1 MGKMTRRV
9 ALACV
14 VLACVSTNRADAGFT
29 TSQSAF
35 LSANPGLQTLT
46 FEGIAPS
53 GGDVQPAPSFA
64 ASGVTFTTPD
74 DGPTAVAISS
84 SSFFFNTPSDALFVN
99 QFNEPLDMNFTPNVG
114 AVGFNVAAGFGGGSV
129 TVDVFNGATL
139 LGTTTFSTT
148 SQTDFTTF
156 IGASGFGPITE
167 VTVTPGSGL
176 FVLIDNLSF
185 GTAAAVPE
193 PSSLVLCGMAG
204 AIGLVVA
211 RVRRKRAV

>member
-1 MGKMTRRV
+1 MGIMTRRV

-46 FEGIAPS
+46 FEGIASP
-53 GGDVQPAPSFA
+53 GAVVQPAPSFA

-74 DGPTAVAISS
+74 GPGLIAIASS
-84 SSFFFNTPSDALFVN
+84 SSLNAPSDVLAVN
-99 QFNEPLDMNFTPNVG
+99 AFNVPLDMNFTPTVG
-114 AVGFNVAAGFGGGSV
+114 AVGFNVAAGFGGGPV

-139 LGTTTFSTT
+139 LGSTTFTTT

-156 IGASGFGPITE
+156 IGASGFGPITG
-167 VTVTPGSGL
+167 VTVTPSSGL

-185 GTAAAVPE
+185 GAAAVPE
-193 PSSLVLCGMAG
+193 PSSIIMTSVGGLMALG
-204 AIGLVVA
+204 IWRRRRRAKVA
-211 RVRRKRAV
+211 A